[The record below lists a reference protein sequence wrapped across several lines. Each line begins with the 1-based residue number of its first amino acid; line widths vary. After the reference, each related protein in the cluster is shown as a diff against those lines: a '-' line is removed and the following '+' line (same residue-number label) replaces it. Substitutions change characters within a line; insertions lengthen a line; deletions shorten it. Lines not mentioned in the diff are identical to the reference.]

1 MLIIEYLCLSS
12 NKGHSM
18 RRLQRC
24 RVSILQVSFLP
35 FGSFAGAQ
43 HKMRSLQIKPQSPV
57 FMKNGTYE
65 NFIWCSNLNRNT
77 WENLKSVE
85 TVKKPYLESP
95 SVLFLLLLRVYHLGQ
110 QGQDLL
116 YSPSCPAVPV
126 SLHGQ
131 DHTSD
136 AAVDIVPSEQQQ

>member
-1 MLIIEYLCLSS
+1 M
-12 NKGHSM
+12 
-18 RRLQRC
+18 
-24 RVSILQVSFLP
+24 P
-35 FGSFAGAQ
+35 FIKLRSLYEDTSTVQSQHFAGLLPPLWELCWSTTQ
-43 HKMRSLQIKPQSPV
+43 NEIPPDQTQSPV

-136 AAVDIVPSEQQQ
+136 AAVDIMPSEQQQ